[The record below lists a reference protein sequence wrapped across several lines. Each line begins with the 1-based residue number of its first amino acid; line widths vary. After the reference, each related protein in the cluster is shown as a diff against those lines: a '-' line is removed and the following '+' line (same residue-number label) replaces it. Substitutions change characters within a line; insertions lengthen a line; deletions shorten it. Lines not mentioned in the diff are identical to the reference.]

1 MRRLHPI
8 VAGLS
13 LVVACTGDDSRSDTG
28 AGPGGVVTL
37 TAEGTTGE
45 DTEGTGGQG
54 TGMGTAGGT
63 GGEGNEGNEGVD
75 DTAGG
80 LPNFDVGSPD
90 GGAACGGGMGAGGT
104 LSYIWIANSS
114 QGTVSKID
122 TQSMIEEG
130 RYIVRADS
138 AGSPSRTSVSLSGDV
153 AVANRLGGVTKIYG
167 NTADCLESNGVPGTQ
182 TSTGGA
188 DVLAWGQDEC
198 VAWHTPLAYSSN
210 RPMAWAQ
217 GTWNPSTCSYDDEKL
232 WTAGANG
239 GGTAQVLL
247 LDGETGVVEQTVNI
261 PEIQSSIGIYGG
273 AVDGDGHFWGI
284 ETSTRLVRVDRL
296 AFTYQT
302 WAGPGMGYGIA
313 VDLEGRPWFCGGG
326 TGARFDPVLQTWQ
339 SMGGSGIGG
348 CMVDANGILWHS
360 RYNDGMLV
368 GIDTETLTI
377 AQQIQLP
384 AYAHG
389 ISIDFDGNVWAVGF
403 ASNQA
408 FRVDPL
414 TGTIDTFSDLIGAYT
429 YSDMTGFALSS
440 AGTPSG

>member
-1 MRRLHPI
+1 MRRLHPM
-8 VAGLS
+8 VAGLA
-13 LVVACTGDDSRSDTG
+13 LFVACNTSDPESEEG

-37 TAEGTTGE
+37 TAEGTDGATQGS
-45 DTEGTGGQG
+45 GGQG
-54 TGMGTAGGT
+54 TGMGSAGGT
-63 GGEGNEGNEGVD
+63 GSSAGTDAVD
-75 DTAGG
+75 ETGSA
-80 LPNFDVGSPD
+80 LPSFDVGSPD
-90 GGAACGGGMGAGGT
+90 GGASCGGGMGEGGP

-114 QGTVSKID
+114 QGTVSKIN

-153 AVANRLGGVTKIYG
+153 AVANRIGGVTKIYG
-167 NTADCLESNGVPGTQ
+167 NTAQCPETNGVPGIQ
-182 TSTGGA
+182 TSTGGV
-188 DVLAWGQDEC
+188 DVLPWGQDEC
-198 VAWHTPLAYSSN
+198 VAWHTPLAYGSN

-217 GTWNPSTCSYDDEKL
+217 GVWNPATCSYDDEKL
-232 WTAGANG
+232 WTAGSNG
-239 GGTAQVLL
+239 NGTAQVLL
-247 LDGETGVVEQTVNI
+247 MDGETGVVEQTVNI
-261 PEIQSSIGIYGG
+261 PEIQSSIGLYGG

-284 ETSTRLVRVDRL
+284 ENSVQLVRVDRQT
-296 AFTYQT
+296 FTYQL

-326 TGARFDPVLQTWQ
+326 SAARFDPMTQTWQ
-339 SMGGSGIGG
+339 SMGGAGIGG
-348 CMVDANGILWHS
+348 CMVDATGILWHS
-360 RYNDGMLV
+360 RYPDGLLV

-408 FRVDPL
+408 FRVDPV
-414 TGTIDTFSDLIGAYT
+414 TGTIDTFSDLVGAYT